1 MLLSKLLF
9 SSHLTL
15 FDGQDRNKVSFY
27 DPYFSEGD
35 VKGLLQMGYA
45 VSPENKVL
53 CTIHSLS
60 YKRCSR
66 PPSEVDSFFSHKQR
80 GRYTFEQK
88 TLLFMPHCSVKL
100 YENALRYNWNAESL
114 RKILILGNTLGDY
127 ITKYYYYLVAA
138 LKGADSRNP
147 IQYARMETEN
157 HVTVLTSYRLVG
169 IKKGHSY
176 YF

>member
-1 MLLSKLLF
+1 MNVACQAAFF

-15 FDGQDRNKVSFY
+15 LNGQDRNKVSFY

-45 VSPENKVL
+45 VPSENKVR
-53 CTIHSLS
+53 CTIHSMS
-60 YKRCSR
+60 YKRCFR
-66 PPSEVDSFFSHKQR
+66 PPSELDSFFPQKKQR

-88 TLLFMPHCSVKL
+88 TLLFMPHCSVRL

-127 ITKYYYYLVAA
+127 ITKYDYLVAA
-138 LKGADSRNP
+138 LKDADNRN
-147 IQYARMETEN
+147 Q
-157 HVTVLTSYRLVG
+157 SYSVHRNG
-169 IKKGHSY
+169 N
-176 YF
+176 